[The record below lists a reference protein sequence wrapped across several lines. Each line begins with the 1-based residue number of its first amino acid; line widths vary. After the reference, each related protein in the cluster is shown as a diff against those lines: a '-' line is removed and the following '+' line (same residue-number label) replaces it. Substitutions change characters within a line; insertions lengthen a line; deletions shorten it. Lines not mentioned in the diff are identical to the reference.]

1 MYGISRKIHERFIN
15 RKSKKH
21 DEKYTVPFPTDI
33 PNPSLV
39 VFGTPGSGKCRMPL
53 RIREIYCDQKEI
65 TNPFATKP
73 TGFEVQ
79 TADDEDFKVNATTVK
94 QPITSTSTTMTDVP
108 FGKFVRVRTY
118 NDSGSSKIVG
128 RWSEAIKIK

>member
-33 PNPSLV
+33 PNPNIV
-39 VFGTPGSGKCRMPL
+39 VFGTHGSGKCRMPL

-79 TADDEDFKVNATTVK
+79 TADDEDFKCYDSKAANNK
-94 QPITSTSTTMTDVP
+94 HFYHNDRCSIW
-108 FGKFVRVRTY
+108 KVRA
-118 NDSGSSKIVG
+118 SKNVQ
-128 RWSEAIKIK
+128 RFRIK